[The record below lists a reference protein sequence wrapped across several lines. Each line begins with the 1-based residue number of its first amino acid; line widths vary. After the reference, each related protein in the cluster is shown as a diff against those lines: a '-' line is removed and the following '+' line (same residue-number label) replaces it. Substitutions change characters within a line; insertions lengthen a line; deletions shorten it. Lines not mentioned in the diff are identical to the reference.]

1 MTDHTVNDS
10 KGGNDMEDRSCV
22 GYAFKQD
29 IEDTVVDGYGDVHY
43 EFSVFE
49 TRAAAEAARLDD
61 DKDEEIIRVS
71 VNIEEIKE

>member
-1 MTDHTVNDS
+1 MTEHTVNDS

-29 IEDTVVDGYGDVHY
+29 IEDSLLTDEGDVQY
-43 EFSVFE
+43 DFIVFE
-49 TRAAAEAARLDD
+49 TREAAEAARLDD

-71 VNIEEIKE
+71 VNIEEIKD